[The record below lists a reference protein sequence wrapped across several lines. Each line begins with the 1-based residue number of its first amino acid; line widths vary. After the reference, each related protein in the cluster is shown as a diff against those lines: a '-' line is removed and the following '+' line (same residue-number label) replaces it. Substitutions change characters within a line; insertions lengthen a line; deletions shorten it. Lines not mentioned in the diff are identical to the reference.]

1 MQYSSLLISILI
13 IDLIDCTFM
22 EEDDHHC
29 AKNYGQKL
37 CNQTTQCEEGNG
49 CYALWRNSTGEIIF
63 KKKGC
68 WPRKN
73 CRAEVGNQNECVGHY
88 NSHNGLY
95 FCCCFGHLCNANI
108 SNITIIDSSPG

>member
-1 MQYSSLLISILI
+1 MLIV
-13 IDLIDCTFM
+13 DLIDCTFM

-29 AKNYGQKL
+29 AKNYAGQKI
-37 CNQTTQCEEGNG
+37 CNQTIQCEEGNG
-49 CYALWRNSTGEIIF
+49 CYALWRNSTGEIVV

-68 WPRKN
+68 WPRKS
-73 CRAEVGNQNECVGHY
+73 CRANVENQNECVGHY

-108 SNITIIDSSPG
+108 SNITIIESSPGQY